1 MEITIKSYIKEKV
14 KIELWQCRQ
23 NILSID
29 LSEGEDCVTD
39 IDLPEYGKT
48 EILVSVSYEEPEE
61 AGNFLDH
68 FLWGLYYLL
77 DGDIGSPLD
86 GESGLIGT
94 KISGE
99 FREDTALKLSCVGSS
114 PSKGYVVTIECKEN
128 LEKLYYLRVGKEELE
143 KKVKE
148 WKKRVFSAWLI
159 VAFVFICGML
169 YGILRVIPVMSI
181 FCGVVILLFLVL
193 LCVRFRDAD
202 KQVEHLYE
210 KATDEI

>member
-1 MEITIKSYIKEKV
+1 MKIIINSYIKEKV
-14 KIELWQCRQ
+14 KIELWQCSQ

-29 LSEGEDCVTD
+29 LSKGEDYVTD

-48 EILVSVSYEEPEE
+48 EILVAVSDEDPEE
-61 AGNFLDH
+61 EGNFLDH
-68 FLWGLYYLL
+68 LLWGLYYLL

-99 FREDTALKLSCVGSS
+99 FREDTALELSCIGSS
-114 PSKGYVVTIECKEN
+114 QSKGYVVTVECKEN
-128 LEKLYYLRVGKEELE
+128 LEKSYYLRVEKEELE

-181 FCGVVILLFLVL
+181 FCGVVILWFLVL
-193 LCVRFRDAD
+193 LCVRFRNAD

>member
-1 MEITIKSYIKEKV
+1 M
-14 KIELWQCRQ
+14 
-23 NILSID
+23 
-29 LSEGEDCVTD
+29 TD

-48 EILVSVSYEEPEE
+48 EILVAVSYEEPEE

-114 PSKGYVVTIECKEN
+114 QSKGYVVTIECKEN
-128 LEKLYYLRVGKEELE
+128 LEKSYYLRAGKEELE

-159 VAFVFICGML
+159 VAFAFICRML

-181 FCGVVILLFLVL
+181 FCGVVILLVLVL

>member
-1 MEITIKSYIKEKV
+1 M
-14 KIELWQCRQ
+14 
-23 NILSID
+23 
-29 LSEGEDCVTD
+29 TD

-48 EILVSVSYEEPEE
+48 EILVAVSDEDPEE
-61 AGNFLDH
+61 EGNFLDH
-68 FLWGLYYLL
+68 LLWGLYYLL

-99 FREDTALKLSCVGSS
+99 FREDTALELSCIGSS
-114 PSKGYVVTIECKEN
+114 QSKGYVVTVECKEN
-128 LEKLYYLRVGKEELE
+128 LEKSYYLRVEKEELE

-181 FCGVVILLFLVL
+181 FCGVVILWFLVL
-193 LCVRFRDAD
+193 LCVRFRNAD

>member
-1 MEITIKSYIKEKV
+1 MKIIINSYIKEKV
-14 KIELWQCRQ
+14 KIELWQCSQ
-23 NILSID
+23 NIQSID
-29 LSEGEDCVTD
+29 LSKGEDYVTD

-48 EILVSVSYEEPEE
+48 EILVAVSDEDPEE
-61 AGNFLDH
+61 EGNFLDH
-68 FLWGLYYLL
+68 LLWGLYYLL

-99 FREDTALKLSCVGSS
+99 FREDTALELSCIGSS
-114 PSKGYVVTIECKEN
+114 QSKGYVVTVECKEN
-128 LEKLYYLRVGKEELE
+128 LEKSYYLRVEKEELE

-181 FCGVVILLFLVL
+181 FCGVVILWFLVL
-193 LCVRFRDAD
+193 LCVRFRNAD

>member
-1 MEITIKSYIKEKV
+1 M
-14 KIELWQCRQ
+14 
-23 NILSID
+23 
-29 LSEGEDCVTD
+29 
-39 IDLPEYGKT
+39 
-48 EILVSVSYEEPEE
+48 
-61 AGNFLDH
+61 
-68 FLWGLYYLL
+68 
-77 DGDIGSPLD
+77 D

-114 PSKGYVVTIECKEN
+114 QSKGYVVTIECKEN
-128 LEKLYYLRVGKEELE
+128 LEKSYYLRVGKEELE

-148 WKKRVFSAWLI
+148 WKKRVYSAWLI

-181 FCGVVILLFLVL
+181 FCGVVILLFFVL

>member
-1 MEITIKSYIKEKV
+1 MAVQPKY
-14 KIELWQCRQ
+14 
-23 NILSID
+23 LSID

-48 EILVSVSYEEPEE
+48 EILVAVSYEEPEE
-61 AGNFLDH
+61 AGNFMII
-68 FLWGLYYLL
+68 FCGGLYYLL

-99 FREDTALKLSCVGSS
+99 FREDTALKLSCVGSH

>member
-14 KIELWQCRQ
+14 KIELWQCNQ

-29 LSEGEDCVTD
+29 LSE
-39 IDLPEYGKT
+39 YGKT
-48 EILVSVSYEEPEE
+48 EILVAVSYEEPEE

-99 FREDTALKLSCVGSS
+99 LREDTALKLSCVGSS
-114 PSKGYVVTIECKEN
+114 QSKGYVVTIECKEN
-128 LEKLYYLRVGKEELE
+128 LEKSYYLRVGKEELE